1 MSGRTEGGGP
11 RRGEQLRSRKS
22 GNALLGAALALL
34 AAVSPAVADEVAVVA
49 NRVVYP
55 GQVIEPAML
64 EVVPLVRGNRKL
76 GPIFQKPEPLHGK
89 VARRT
94 ILPGRLIA
102 PGSVR
107 DAYLVQNGAS
117 VTVVLID
124 KNLMINATA
133 VALEAG
139 AAGDTV
145 KLRNTESG
153 RTFTGVV
160 MADGSV
166 RVGAS

>member
-1 MSGRTEGGGP
+1 MVLIRF
-11 RRGEQLRSRKS
+11 RKRL
-22 GNALLGAALALL
+22 AGAALALL
-34 AAVSPAVADEVAVVA
+34 ACASPALADEVAVVT

-102 PGSVR
+102 PGAVR

-117 VTVVLID
+117 VEVVLVDRSLTIVT
-124 KNLMINATA
+124 TA
-133 VALEAG
+133 VSMESG

-145 KLRNTESG
+145 KLRNVDSG

-160 MADGSV
+160 MADGTV

>member
-1 MSGRTEGGGP
+1 MVLIRF
-11 RRGEQLRSRKS
+11 RKRL
-22 GNALLGAALALL
+22 AGAVLALL
-34 AAVSPAVADEVAVVA
+34 AGASPALADEVAVVT

-55 GQVIEPAML
+55 GQLIEPAML
-64 EVVPLVRGNRKL
+64 EVVPLVRGNRRL

-102 PGSVR
+102 PSSVR
-107 DAYLVQNGAS
+107 DAYLVQNGAP
-117 VTVVLID
+117 VEVVLID
-124 KNLMINATA
+124 KSLTITTTA
-133 VALEAG
+133 VSLESG

-145 KLRNTESG
+145 KLRNADSG

-160 MADGSV
+160 MADGTV

>member
-1 MSGRTEGGGP
+1 MI
-11 RRGEQLRSRKS
+11 LIRSRKRL
-22 GNALLGAALALL
+22 AGAALALL
-34 AAVSPAVADEVAVVA
+34 AAASPALADEVAVVT

-107 DAYLVQNGAS
+107 DAYLVQNGAP
-117 VTVVLID
+117 VEVVLVD
-124 KNLMINATA
+124 KSLTITTTA
-133 VALEAG
+133 VSLESG

-145 KLRNTESG
+145 KLRNVDSG

-160 MADGSV
+160 MADGTV
-166 RVGAS
+166 RIGAS

>member
-1 MSGRTEGGGP
+1 MMPLIRF
-11 RRGEQLRSRKS
+11 RKRL
-22 GNALLGAALALL
+22 AGAALALL
-34 AAVSPAVADEVAVVA
+34 AAASPALADEVAVVT

-64 EVVPLVRGNRKL
+64 EVVPLVRGNRNL

-102 PGSVR
+102 PASVR
-107 DAYLVQNGAS
+107 DAYLVQSGAP
-117 VTVVLID
+117 VEIVLVD
-124 KNLMINATA
+124 RNLTITATA
-133 VALEAG
+133 VSLEAG

-145 KLRNTESG
+145 KLRNVESG

-160 MADGSV
+160 MPDGTV
-166 RVGAS
+166 RVSAS